1 MVILPHVIPAN
12 SLCHILNKIGSY
24 ILFSL
29 LAWHFNINV
38 ILYTFKYKFYIKKRK
53 ESSSLQ

>member
-1 MVILPHVIPAN
+1 MLILPHVIPAN

-38 ILYTFKYKFYIKKRK
+38 SLYTFKYKFYIKKRK
-53 ESSSLQ
+53 ESFPL